1 MSTGDPPARPP
12 GSDEDLVAADD
23 AVIGRA
29 FRWSLA
35 VIAVMG
41 AALGV
46 FGTGRNWPDLAV
58 AAIMAG
64 LAIWG
69 SLEVFR
75 QARGELAVEV

>member
-1 MSTGDPPARPP
+1 MCIRDSGN
-12 GSDEDLVAADD
+12 
-23 AVIGRA
+23 
-29 FRWSLA
+29 
-35 VIAVMG
+35 IAVMG

-46 FGTGRNWPDLAV
+46 FGTGRSWPDLAV

-75 QARGELAVEV
+75 QARVELATEV